1 MKYFFCFITLLFF
14 CSYVT
19 DSIENNHA
27 LYGKWIRQHKFFEHS
42 IFISDSLMVYETTMD
57 TLWDYSLILNF
68 KNDSVIG
75 ERIYSDSTSV
85 WSEELI
91 MTDDYLFLY
100 NLESDLNLT
109 TYKYFV
115 EADSLTFHR
124 SDSITDSAFLEI
136 YDSEIVFKKTN

>member
-1 MKYFFCFITLLFF
+1 
-14 CSYVT
+14 
-19 DSIENNHA
+19 
-27 LYGKWIRQHKFFEHS
+27 
-42 IFISDSLMVYETTMD
+42 MVYETTMD